1 MKKKVKIIDRTIV
14 ALKEVYG
21 NKLNGKISD
30 IKELI
35 KLLHIIGSDYIELT
49 QELYREL
56 SPLPKDI
63 EFKITSGNIVESRIV
78 GNKSVETRTSV
89 IRKIEIKEDYNTSN
103 NLKNELYINNSDLYD
118 KNFEKVRIV
127 GLENIIFYD
136 YQKIFSQIID
146 IINPNIEMCI
156 KNKYGSATA
165 MSLEW
170 IKAGGNTVVATFA
183 GIGGYANLEEILGGL
198 SFLEK
203 KEHQGDYKLF
213 PEVLNLF
220 EKITEIKLQTN
231 MPFIGRDIF
240 NVESGIH
247 VNGIAKN
254 PSTYEPYDPSEIG
267 RKRNIII
274 GKHSG
279 INALEIKLKELNI
292 EYNSEKLTF
301 MLENVRKLSTEN
313 RRGLNNEEIKE
324 IYKNV
329 AYKVSMLS

>member
-1 MKKKVKIIDRTIV
+1 MKKIKIIDKTIV

-21 NKLNGKISD
+21 DKLIGKFFD

-35 KLLHIIGSDYIELT
+35 KLLHIIGSDCIELT

-56 SPLPKDI
+56 SPLPQYI
-63 EFKITSGNIVESRIV
+63 EFKIINGNIVESRTIR
-78 GNKSVETRTSV
+78 NKSVETRTSL
-89 IRKIEIKEDYNTSN
+89 IREIEIKEDYNPCSILKNKLSN
-103 NLKNELYINNSDLYD
+103 ND
-118 KNFEKVRIV
+118 FEDIRIT
-127 GLENIIFYD
+127 GLQNVIFYD
-136 YQKIFSQIID
+136 YQKIFSEIANVFNYD
-146 IINPNIEMCI
+146 IEICI
-156 KNKYGSATA
+156 KNKYSAATA
-165 MSLEW
+165 MTLEW
-170 IKAGGNTVVATFA
+170 IKFGGDTVVATFA

-203 KEHQGDYKLF
+203 KEHQGNYKFL

-220 EKITEIKLQTN
+220 EKITESKLHAN

-254 PSTYEPYDPSEIG
+254 PATYEPYDPSEIG

-292 EYNSEKLTF
+292 KYSSENLKF
-301 MLENVRKLSTEN
+301 MLENVRKLSTQN

-324 IYKNV
+324 IYK
-329 AYKVSMLS
+329 KCSI

>member
-1 MKKKVKIIDRTIV
+1 MNERKVKIIDKTIV
-14 ALKEVYG
+14 TLNEVCKD
-21 NKLNGKISD
+21 KLYEKIPD

-49 QELYREL
+49 QELYKEL

-63 EFKITSGNIVESRIV
+63 EFKITNGSIVENRTV
-78 GNKSVETRTSV
+78 RNKTIETKTSV
-89 IRKIEIKEDYNTSN
+89 FKEIEIDKDYDKFNI
-103 NLKNELYINNSDLYD
+103 LKNELYNNNYELYN
-118 KNFEKVRIV
+118 KNFENIRIT

-136 YQKIFSQIID
+136 YQKIFSEIID
-146 IINPNIEMCI
+146 IFNHNIEMCI

-170 IKAGGNTVVATFA
+170 IKSGGSTVVTTFA
-183 GIGGYANLEEILGGL
+183 GIGGYASLEEILGGL

-203 KEHQGDYKLF
+203 KELHGDYKLF
-213 PEVLNLF
+213 PQVLDLF
-220 EKITEIKLQTN
+220 EKITESKLHNN
-231 MPFIGRDIF
+231 MPFIGKDIF

-292 EYNSEKLTF
+292 KYNSEKLTF
-301 MLENVRKLSTEN
+301 MLEDVRRLSTQN

-324 IYKNV
+324 IYK
-329 AYKVSMLS
+329 KCSI

>member
-1 MKKKVKIIDRTIV
+1 MFIVICKGGDVVMNEGKVKIIDKTIV
-14 ALKEVYG
+14 TLKEVYG
-21 NKLNGKISD
+21 DKLNGKISD

-35 KLLHIIGSDYIELT
+35 KLLHMIGSDYIELT

-56 SPLPKDI
+56 SPLPKGI
-63 EFKITSGNIVESRIV
+63 EFKITSGSIVESRTIRD
-78 GNKSVETRTSV
+78 KSVETRTSV
-89 IRKIEIKEDYNTSN
+89 VKEIEIKEDYNPCN
-103 NLKNELYINNSDLYD
+103 ILKNELYN
-118 KNFEKVRIV
+118 KNFEDIRII

-136 YQKIFSQIID
+136 YQKIFSEIVD
-146 IINPNIEMCI
+146 IFNPNIEMCI

-170 IKAGGNTVVATFA
+170 IKFGGSTVVTTFA
-183 GIGGYANLEEILGGL
+183 GIGGYASLEEILGGL

-203 KEHQGDYKLF
+203 KELHGDYKLF
-213 PEVLNLF
+213 PEVLDLF
-220 EKITEIKLQTN
+220 EKITESKLHNN
-231 MPFIGRDIF
+231 MPFIGKDIF

-279 INALEIKLKELNI
+279 INALEIKLRELNI

-301 MLENVRKLSTEN
+301 MLEDVRRLSTQN

-324 IYKNV
+324 IYK
-329 AYKVSMLS
+329 KCSI

>member
-1 MKKKVKIIDRTIV
+1 MNEGKVKIIDRTIV
-14 ALKEVYG
+14 DLKEVCG
-21 NKLNGKISD
+21 DKLNGKISD

-63 EFKITSGNIVESRIV
+63 EFKITSGSKVESRTIR
-78 GNKSVETRTSV
+78 NKSVETRTSV
-89 IRKIEIKEDYNTSN
+89 IREIEIKEGYDPSDI
-103 NLKNELYINNSDLYD
+103 LKNELHNNKYELYN
-118 KNFEKVRIV
+118 KNFEEIRII

-136 YQKIFSQIID
+136 YQKIFSEIID
-146 IINPNIEMCI
+146 IFNPNIEMCI

-170 IKAGGNTVVATFA
+170 IKSGGNTVVTTFS
-183 GIGGYANLEEILGGL
+183 GIGGYSSLEEILGGL
-198 SFLEK
+198 SFLQK

-220 EKITEIKLQTN
+220 EKITESKLQTN

-292 EYNSEKLTF
+292 KYNSEKLTF
-301 MLENVRKLSTEN
+301 MLEDVRRLSTQN

-324 IYKNV
+324 IYK
-329 AYKVSMLS
+329 KCII